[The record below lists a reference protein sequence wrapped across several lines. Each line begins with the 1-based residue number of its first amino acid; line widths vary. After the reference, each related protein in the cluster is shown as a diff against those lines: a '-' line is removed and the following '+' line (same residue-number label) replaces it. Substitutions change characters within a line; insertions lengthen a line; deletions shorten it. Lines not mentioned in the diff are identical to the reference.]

1 MNIYKTLKNL
11 DLALDTFLTLE
22 NAPDLEDAPDLTK
35 EKTWSKSICLC
46 LKQFLKKLWTHF
58 KTPNRGQGA
67 FSPIRM
73 KKSPTIRN
81 VVH

>member
-46 LKQFLKKLWTHF
+46 LKQF
-58 KTPNRGQGA
+58 
-67 FSPIRM
+67 
-73 KKSPTIRN
+73 
-81 VVH
+81 